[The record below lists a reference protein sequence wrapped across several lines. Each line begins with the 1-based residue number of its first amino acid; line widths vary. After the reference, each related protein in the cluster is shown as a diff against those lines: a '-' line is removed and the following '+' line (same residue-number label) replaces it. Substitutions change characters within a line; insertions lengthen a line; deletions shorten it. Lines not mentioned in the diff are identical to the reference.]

1 MEDDL
6 SGFRVRTWTWH
17 GKFGGVRLLW
27 FFHTSLRCRDMTEDD
42 LSIFQ
47 VRTWTRHS
55 KLGEV
60 RFLRFFDT
68 CLRFRVIVDQSL
80 LPYLTEEDLPT

>member
-1 MEDDL
+1 MR
-6 SGFRVRTWTWH
+6 SWTRH
-17 GKFGGVRLLW
+17 VKLGGVRLLQ
-27 FFHTSLRCRDMTEDD
+27 FFATSLRCRDMTEDD